1 MQARKTT
8 VDIYIRGKNVT
19 MSLLP
24 YLKQTTF
31 NNSIGNEVDELVLD
45 LADRD
50 DLFIGPWLPERGDK
64 LAVTVTC
71 SDWFKDGDKIE
82 FKCGNGDFEIDS
94 VATKGPPNEVSI
106 KAVSTLNSTIR
117 RELRDKS
124 WEKIYFKELS
134 RQIAEKH
141 NLTLVF
147 RTEDSFFDRIDQ
159 KEQSDLAFLAQTA
172 NELDCILKIEN
183 NKLIIFD
190 EEDLEL
196 QDVTV
201 TIKRSDT
208 KSWDL
213 KTEAH
218 DLYKEVKVH
227 YFNPH
232 EKKKNTATISH
243 KRIKRGSSNKKKPT
257 NHPKPK
263 DKYSTWSYLDQ
274 ANLKGGGK
282 TLELRRR
289 FRSLAEAQRYAI
301 AKLRQKNKGETTGEI
316 QLMGNPNLP
325 AGVVIAL
332 DGFGW
337 YDGAYLVEK
346 SSHKIL
352 SSGYGT
358 DITIRRVLIES
369 DNDE

>member
-1 MQARKTT
+1 MQARKVT

-19 MSLLP
+19 TSLLP
-24 YLKQTTF
+24 YLKATTF
-31 NNSIGNEVDELVLD
+31 NNSIGNQVDELELS

-50 DLFIGPWLPERGDK
+50 DLFIGQWLPERGDK
-64 LAVTVTC
+64 LAVTATC
-71 SDWFKDGDKIE
+71 INWFKDGDKIE
-82 FKCGNGDFEIDS
+82 LKCGNGDFEIDNIS
-94 VATKGPPNEVSI
+94 SKGPPNEVSI

-124 WEKIYFKELS
+124 WEKIYFKELA

-141 NLTLVF
+141 QLTLVF

-172 NELDCILKIEN
+172 NELDCIIKVEN

-201 TIKRSDT
+201 TIKRSDV
-208 KSWDL
+208 KSWDI

-232 EKKKNTATISH
+232 EKKKSTATISH
-243 KRIKRGSSNKKKPT
+243 KRVKRGNPNKKKPA
-257 NHPKPK
+257 NHPKPN

-274 ANLKGGGK
+274 DNLKGGGK

-289 FRSLAEAQRYAI
+289 FHSLAEAQRYAI
-301 AKLRQKNKGETTGEI
+301 AKLRQKNKGETIGEL

-337 YDGAYLVEK
+337 FDGAYLVEK
-346 SSHKIL
+346 SNHTFQ
-352 SSGYGT
+352 SGGYTT
-358 DITIRRVLIES
+358 DIGIRRVLIES
-369 DNDE
+369 DNNE

>member
-50 DLFIGPWLPERGDK
+50 DLFIGEWLPERGDK
-64 LAVTVTC
+64 MAVTVTC
-71 SDWFKDGDKIE
+71 SDWLKDGDKIE
-82 FKCGNGDFEIDS
+82 FKCGNGDFEIDHI
-94 VATKGPPNEVSI
+94 AAKGPPNEVSI

-124 WEKIYFKELS
+124 WEKIYFKELA

-147 RTEDSFFDRIDQ
+147 RTEDTFFDRIDQ

-172 NELDCILKIEN
+172 NELDCIIKIEN

-201 TIKRSDT
+201 TIKRSDV

-227 YFNPH
+227 YFNPL
-232 EKKKNTATISH
+232 KKKYDSAIISY
-243 KRIKRGSSNKKKPT
+243 KQLKAVSSNKAKPE
-257 NHPKPK
+257 NHPKRK
-263 DKYSTWSYLDQ
+263 DKYSTWTYLDK
-274 ANLKGGGK
+274 ANLDGGGK
-282 TLELRRR
+282 VLRLRRR
-289 FRSLAEAQRYAI
+289 FHSLAEAQRYAI

-346 SSHKIL
+346 SNHTFQSN
-352 SSGYGT
+352 GYSTG
-358 DITIRRVLIES
+358 ITIRRVLIES
-369 DNDE
+369 DDNE